1 MEVTFLMDNR
11 PALLRVPWECFRR
24 GRGWGGAA
32 VAKQLERRDKKIK
45 QTKRGWKDHPSVT
58 GGWKLLPLL
67 PLLSSTRTPA
77 PLPV

>member
-1 MEVTFLMDNR
+1 ML
-11 PALLRVPWECFRR
+11 PA
-24 GRGWGGAA
+24 GAGAGA